1 MSVLEL
7 SWPSRVPRLLFRC
20 RVCPLCSS
28 IEFSRAEL
36 DPLDRVLGWF
46 ALKPVRCVNCWRKYY
61 CFAAEKIGR

>member
-7 SWPSRVPRLLFRC
+7 SWISRVPRLLFRC

-28 IEFSRAEL
+28 IEFRRDKSGPMDGLLRC
-36 DPLDRVLGWF
+36 F

-61 CFAAEKIGR
+61 CFAASGASL

>member
-7 SWPSRVPRLLFRC
+7 NWTSRVPRLLFRC

-28 IEFSRAEL
+28 IEFRRDESGPMDGLLRH
-36 DPLDRVLGWF
+36 F

-61 CFAAEKIGR
+61 CFDARGAAL